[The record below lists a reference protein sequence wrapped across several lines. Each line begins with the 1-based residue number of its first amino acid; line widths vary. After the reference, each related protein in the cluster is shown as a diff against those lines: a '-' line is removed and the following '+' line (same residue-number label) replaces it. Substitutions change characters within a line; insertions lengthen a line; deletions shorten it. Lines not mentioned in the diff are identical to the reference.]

1 VPSAVAA
8 GEPAAA
14 ARRPQPRRRRVTA
27 WDLEVLVG
35 ANTVLVVGLWWR
47 QGGISEIHDTAG
59 LLTSLGRVT
68 GMVGALL
75 ALVQLLLLARIPVLD
90 EIALDRV
97 NGWHRWNGIACV
109 VLLVAHTVLITLGYA
124 LADGV
129 GLGREIS
136 DLFGNYSGVLIATI
150 GLALL
155 VAVAVTSGAAARRR
169 LGRRA
174 WHAIHVTAYLGVAL
188 GFSHQLAT
196 GHEFQRQP
204 VARAYWWVL
213 YAAAA
218 LAVVAFRIVVPVV
231 RSLAVHRLHV
241 ARVAVSGDGV
251 VTLEIGGRG
260 LDGLGARSG
269 QYFHWRFL
277 APGHRARARPLSLS
291 AAPDGRALRLTAR
304 ERPGARPALATL
316 APGTRVIAEGPVG
329 GLTAAARRRARIALI
344 GGGPGIGPVRAL
356 LEDLPGAAG
365 EIAVICVGARD
376 RAALAAEIDALARQ
390 RGADV
395 HWVSPDDGLTG
406 DHLRALVPDIAGRD
420 VFVAGP
426 TPMVDAARAG
436 LRAAGVPPRLVS
448 SEAFG

>member
-14 ARRPQPRRRRVTA
+14 AREPPRRRRRVTA

-35 ANTVLVVGLWWR
+35 ANVAVVVGLWWR
-47 QGGISEIHDTAG
+47 QGGISEIHDAAG

-75 ALVQLLLLARIPVLD
+75 ALVQLMLLARIPVLD

-109 VLLVAHTVLITLGYA
+109 VLLVAHTVLITAGYA

-136 DLFGNYSGVLIATI
+136 DLFGDYSGVLIATI

-155 VAVAVTSGAAARRR
+155 VAVAITSGAAARRR

-204 VARAYWWVL
+204 VARAYWWALYGAAVL
-213 YAAAA
+213 AIIG
-218 LAVVAFRIVVPVV
+218 FRIVVPVA
-231 RSLAVHRLHV
+231 RSLATHRLHV
-241 ARVAVSGDGV
+241 ARVVPGADGV
-251 VTLEIGGRG
+251 VTLEIGGRR

-277 APGHRARARPLSLS
+277 APGHRTRARPLSLS
-291 AAPDGRALRLTAR
+291 AAPDGRVLRLTAR
-304 ERPGARPALATL
+304 ERPGARPSLATL
-316 APGTRVIAEGPVG
+316 APGTRVIAEGPAG

-344 GGGPGIGPVRAL
+344 AGGPGIAPLRAL

-365 EIAVICVGARD
+365 DVAVICVGARD
-376 RAALAAEIDALARQ
+376 RAPLGDEIEALARR

-395 HWVSPDDGLTG
+395 HWVGPEDGLTG
-406 DHLRALVPDIAGRD
+406 EGLRALVPDIAGRD

-426 TPMVDAARAG
+426 TAMVEAARAG

>member
-8 GEPAAA
+8 GEPTAA
-14 ARRPQPRRRRVTA
+14 AREPRRRRRRITA

-35 ANTVLVVGLWWR
+35 ANVVVVVGLWWR
-47 QGGISEIHDTAG
+47 QGGISEIHDAAG

-109 VLLVAHTVLITLGYA
+109 VLLIAHTVLITAGYA

-136 DLFGNYSGVLIATI
+136 DLLGDYSGVLIATI

-155 VAVAVTSGAAARRR
+155 IAVAVTSGAAARRR

-188 GFSHQLAT
+188 GFTHQLAT

-204 VARAYWWVL
+204 VARAYWWALNGAAVL
-213 YAAAA
+213 AIVA
-218 LAVVAFRIVVPVV
+218 LRIVVPVV
-231 RSLAVHRLHV
+231 RSLATHRLHV
-241 ARVAVSGDGV
+241 ARVLPGADGV
-251 VTLEIGGRG
+251 VTLEIGGRRLG
-260 LDGLGARSG
+260 VLGARSG

-277 APGHRARARPLSLS
+277 APGHRTRARPLSLS
-291 AAPDGRALRLTAR
+291 APPDGRMLRLTAR
-304 ERPGARPALATL
+304 ERPGARPSLAAL

-344 GGGPGIGPVRAL
+344 AGGPGIAPVRAL

-365 EIAVICVGARD
+365 EVAVICVGARD
-376 RAALAAEIDALARQ
+376 RAPLGDEIDALARR
-390 RGADV
+390 RGAEV
-395 HWVSPDDGLTG
+395 HWVAPEDGLTG
-406 DHLRALVPDIAGRD
+406 ERLRALVPDIAGRD

-426 TPMVDAARAG
+426 TPMVEAARAG